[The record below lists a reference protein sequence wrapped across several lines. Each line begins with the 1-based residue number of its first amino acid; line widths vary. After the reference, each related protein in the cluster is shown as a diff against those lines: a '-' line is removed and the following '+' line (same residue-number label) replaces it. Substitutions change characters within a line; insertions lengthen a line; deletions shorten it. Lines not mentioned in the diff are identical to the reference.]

1 MSIIPPSG
9 SLVRF
14 DNPTLITAQN
24 EKDRKALGGGSKQQ
38 TALDQQMMDV
48 TGGGTNSPQLGRKQQ
63 AMKDL
68 SLEEILDKILP
79 PRITK
84 DPNNS
89 DLLYC
94 QRISSTPATRLDVIN
109 LQEQLDMR
117 LQQRQARE
125 TGICPVRREL
135 FSQCFGK

>member
-24 EKDRKALGGGSKQQ
+24 DKDRKVLGAGKQQ
-38 TALDQQMMDV
+38 TSLDQQMMDV
-48 TGGGTNSPQLGRKQQ
+48 TGGGAGSPQLGRKQQ

-79 PRITK
+79 PRFR
-84 DPNNS
+84 
-89 DLLYC
+89 DL
-94 QRISSTPATRLDVIN
+94 I
-109 LQEQLDMR
+109 
-117 LQQRQARE
+117 
-125 TGICPVRREL
+125 
-135 FSQCFGK
+135 

>member
-24 EKDRKALGGGSKQQ
+24 EKERKALGAGKQQ
-38 TALDQQMMDV
+38 TSLDQQMIDT
-48 TGGGTNSPQLGRKQQ
+48 TGGAGSPQLTRKQQ

-79 PRITK
+79 PK
-84 DPNNS
+84 
-89 DLLYC
+89 
-94 QRISSTPATRLDVIN
+94 
-109 LQEQLDMR
+109 
-117 LQQRQARE
+117 
-125 TGICPVRREL
+125 
-135 FSQCFGK
+135 